1 MQLEL
6 GQKEAHRLIDPRDSR
21 SSAGTTGAGIQIPT
35 EPAGRCRHMLLSAFW
50 FHCHQKVVDAF
61 LQEMGTVTT
70 SGPQALLPK
79 RSTSSPPAVIP
90 MHLREGLAQTSS
102 PPGEAET

>member
-6 GQKEAHRLIDPRDSR
+6 GQKEEHRFIDPRDSR
-21 SSAGTTGAGIQIPT
+21 STAGTTGAGVQTQT
-35 EPAGRCRHMLLSAFW
+35 EPAGRSRHMLLSAFW
-50 FHCHQKVVDAF
+50 FHCHHKVVDAF
-61 LQEMGTVTT
+61 LQEVGTVTT
-70 SGPQALLPK
+70 SGPQALLPE
-79 RSTSSPPAVIP
+79 RSTSSPPAAIP